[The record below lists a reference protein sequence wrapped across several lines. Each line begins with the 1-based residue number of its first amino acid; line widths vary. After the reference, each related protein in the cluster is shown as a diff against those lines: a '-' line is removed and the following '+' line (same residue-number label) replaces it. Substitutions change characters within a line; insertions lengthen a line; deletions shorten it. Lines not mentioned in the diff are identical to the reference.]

1 MKIIYNYMKIR
12 YVIARYQED
21 VSWAN
26 GVPNCIIYNKSDS
39 LLNTIHPVIKL
50 PNIGREGHTYLH
62 HIITNYD
69 NLDDH
74 IIFLQGNPFDHSSNL
89 EDKLKSID
97 KRIYNEYQT
106 ISFEYISE
114 IIHYTN
120 IQSDFPL
127 MLPCYYILY
136 GGEKTYNLCHKNE
149 TFPFGAGA
157 QFIVSKE
164 NILSHPKSFYEK
176 MIKLLD
182 YDSNPL
188 EGHAIER
195 LWYKLLH

>member
-1 MKIIYNYMKIR
+1 MKVI
-12 YVIARYQED
+12 IARYQED

-106 ISFEYISE
+106 ISFEYISQN
-114 IIHYTN
+114 IISSNIERCPTDITLNLIPTYETIFGISKTN
-120 IQSDFPL
+120 HPFI
-127 MLPCYYILY
+127 
-136 GGEKTYNLCHKNE
+136 
-149 TFPFGAGA
+149 FGAGA

-164 NILSHPKSFYEK
+164 TIHSRSKSFYEN

-182 YDSNPL
+182 YDINPY
-188 EGHAIER
+188 EGFVIER
-195 LWYKLLH
+195 FWNMVFTHSE